1 MLCAHNLQISQL
13 QLITLGKCQQPWPSV
28 RLVTLT
34 STWIIPD
41 ITRTSSNNCLLL
53 FILRRVI
60 LLYLHNSSDD
70 THPYSIIV
78 NYRHFSSYHFCLF
91 CFTLLV
97 YSLSFSFRKIID
109 RSILMKE
116 IIIVYC
122 CRLPKQCVFIWFQI
136 HYLQLH
142 NTDAFQSVCLK
153 MATFSFVLASRPRQ
167 NDQKRSFKKGC
178 LN

>member
-1 MLCAHNLQISQL
+1 MFIIIYSQ
-13 QLITLGKCQQPWPSV
+13 TCY
-28 RLVTLT
+28 
-34 STWIIPD
+34 
-41 ITRTSSNNCLLL
+41 
-53 FILRRVI
+53 

-70 THPYSIIV
+70 THPFSIIV

-136 HYLQLH
+136 HYIHLH

-178 LN
+178 LNWALRYIASTMTIKALFIGGPTLPRIS